1 MFATVVQLELYNYSF
16 QTCMRIYCIQTFFEP
31 CVGPRVVSGCHQKN
45 KNSYTSGVT
54 PLILVRDWTKWEG
67 WENKS
72 CFLLFLMGLAYR
84 LGIVWLI
91 SLFFP
96 FSALLANAVIM
107 FVLPP
112 RGDGVLSCFIK
123 ILSAIFVPTP
133 KFSIVA
139 SHLQFARIRESRR
152 RSIFSS
158 QA

>member
-1 MFATVVQLELYNYSF
+1 MFATVVQLELYNCSF
-16 QTCMRIYCIQTFFEP
+16 QTCMRIYCIKTFFEP

-54 PLILVRDWTKWEG
+54 PLILVRDWTKWE
-67 WENKS
+67 
-72 CFLLFLMGLAYR
+72 
-84 LGIVWLI
+84 
-91 SLFFP
+91 
-96 FSALLANAVIM
+96 ALLANAVIM

-158 QA
+158 KA

>member
-31 CVGPRVVSGCHQKN
+31 CVGPR
-45 KNSYTSGVT
+45 NSYTSGVT
-54 PLILVRDWTKWEG
+54 PLILVRDWTKWE
-67 WENKS
+67 
-72 CFLLFLMGLAYR
+72 
-84 LGIVWLI
+84 
-91 SLFFP
+91 
-96 FSALLANAVIM
+96 ALLANAVIM

-158 QA
+158 KA